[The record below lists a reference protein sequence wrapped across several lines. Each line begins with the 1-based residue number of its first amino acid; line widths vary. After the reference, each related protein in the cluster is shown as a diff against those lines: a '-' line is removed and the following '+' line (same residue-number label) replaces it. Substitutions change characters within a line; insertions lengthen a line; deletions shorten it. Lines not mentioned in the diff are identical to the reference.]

1 MCVISA
7 VAQRYCDIVYLK
19 NGSVIRGTI
28 TEQIPNSSLKIVT
41 SDGSVLH
48 CELDDVEKISKE
60 PTKSNFNKRNNGSA
74 SGYRSYINAG
84 YTVSTNNMVSED
96 HIDLATV
103 HGYHLN
109 PFLFAGVGVGATYF
123 YNSNVWLLPVFAE
136 VRGILPTSGLVK
148 PYIGLRIGA
157 SIGLSRQTYIDEYGD
172 YYEFGYGSGLYLT
185 SSLGLEISRF
195 DISASYVLQQHY
207 SINIG
212 GGIQFRIGVRLGK

>member
-7 VAQRYCDIVYLK
+7 VAQRYSDVVFLK

-185 SSLGLEISRF
+185 PSLGLEISRF